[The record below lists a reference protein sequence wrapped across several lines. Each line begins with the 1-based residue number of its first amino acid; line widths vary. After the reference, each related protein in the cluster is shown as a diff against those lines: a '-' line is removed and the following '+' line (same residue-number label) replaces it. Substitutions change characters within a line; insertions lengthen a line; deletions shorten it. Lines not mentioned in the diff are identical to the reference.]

1 MKKTLTL
8 MLNNMGMIILCAS
21 VFLLSSTA
29 TANGSLYLFCQ
40 GQFPGYGY
48 RVHIDSTSQI
58 STLSTTSYG
67 RFAIGRTVLDENG
80 MISLFGELVGIQHR
94 WQEHR
99 WIRVSQN
106 FWDASET
113 TGPKILEL
121 SGVPFFC
128 TVNEP
133 ANFM

>member
-1 MKKTLTL
+1 MKKTFIL
-8 MLNNMGMIILCAS
+8 MLINMGSIVLCAS
-21 VFLLSSTA
+21 FLFLSSTA
-29 TANGSLYLFCQ
+29 NANAPILFCQ

-48 RVHIDSTSQI
+48 RVHIDNTSQVSI
-58 STLSTTSYG
+58 LSTTSYG
-67 RFAIGRTVLDENG
+67 RFAIGSTVLNENG
-80 MISLFGELVGIQHR
+80 MISLFGELIGTQHR
-94 WQEHR
+94 WREQR

-113 TGPKILEL
+113 TGTKILEL